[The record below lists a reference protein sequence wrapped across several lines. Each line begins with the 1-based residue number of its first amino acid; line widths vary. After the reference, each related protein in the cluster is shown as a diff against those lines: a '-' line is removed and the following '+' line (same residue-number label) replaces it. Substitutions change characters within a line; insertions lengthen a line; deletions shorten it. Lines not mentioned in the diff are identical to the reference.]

1 MIDYGPVQRSRIG
14 AVGNICCP
22 SVLALSI
29 SDIDTG
35 DSLISS
41 TIYLILAIINYLIF
55 CFDVE
60 YHRDVMTWIWLGTAI
75 VFSYA
80 YHINRK
86 AK

>member
-1 MIDYGPVQRSRIG
+1 MFYNAKYKKRKFTTMK
-14 AVGNICCP
+14 
-22 SVLALSI
+22 L
-29 SDIDTG
+29 
-35 DSLISS
+35 
-41 TIYLILAIINYLIF
+41 IYLILAIINYLIF

-75 VFSYA
+75 GFSYA